1 MKVLGNFPLKK
12 YNTFGLNYTAE
23 RIVHIHNEADAIEAL
38 SKFNKSRLLIMG
50 GGSNLLFTADF
61 TGTIIKPDISGIKI
75 EREEGSKVIISAGA
89 GVNWDSF
96 VQWTVDNNLY
106 GLENLSL
113 IPGDVGASPVQN
125 IGAYG
130 TEVRDHIEKVE
141 TISISNLSQR
151 TFTKDECGFAYRY
164 SIFKGREKGKYIV
177 ARVHFSLSASQTFN
191 LEYGALREEL
201 GNKEQLTLSR
211 VRQAVIDIRK
221 RKLPDHAI
229 AGNAGSFFKNPVL
242 NESDAFKLKEQHP
255 SLPVYPESDGF
266 VKVAAGW
273 LIEQC
278 GWKGK
283 RLGDAGV
290 HEKQALVIVNY
301 GNATGEEIFNLSELV
316 KNSVHDKFGIKLERE
331 VEIITP
337 I

>member
-23 RIVHIHNEADAIEAL
+23 RIVHIHNEADAVEAL
-38 SKFNKSRLLIMG
+38 SKFNKSRLLIIG
-50 GGSNLLFTADF
+50 GGSNLLFTGDF
-61 TGTIIKPDISGIKI
+61 SGTIIKPDISGIKI
-75 EREEGSKVIISAGA
+75 EREEGSMVTVSVGA

-113 IPGDVGASPVQN
+113 IPGDIGASPVQN

-130 TEVRDHIEKVE
+130 TEIKDFIEKVE
-141 TISISNLSQR
+141 TISISDLSQR
-151 TFTKDECGFAYRY
+151 TFTKEECGFDYRY
-164 SIFKGREKGKYIV
+164 SIFKGSEKGKYLV
-177 ARVHFSLSASQTFN
+177 TRVHFSLSASPVFN

-201 GNKEQLTLSR
+201 GNKEKPTLSR

-221 RKLPDHAI
+221 RKLPDPSI
-229 AGNAGSFFKNPVL
+229 VGNAGSFFKNPVL
-242 NESDAFKLKEQHP
+242 NESDALKLKEQHP
-255 SLPVYPESDGF
+255 SLPVYPETDGHL
-266 VKVAAGW
+266 KVAAGW

-278 GWKGK
+278 GWKGE
-283 RLGDAGV
+283 RIGDAGV

-316 KNSVHDKFGIKLERE
+316 KKSVHDKFGINLERE
-331 VEIITP
+331 VEVIRP